1 MVFVK
6 VLGVID
12 LIAMAVMLLIHY
24 GISLPTLGL
33 VFGLYFIL
41 KGFVF
46 GLHYL
51 VNILDIIIGLYIIF
65 MMITHIHFIITF
77 VFAIH
82 ILIKSMQ
89 SLYM

>member
-1 MVFVK
+1 MVFVQ

-12 LIAMAVMLLIHY
+12 LIALVVMLLIHY
-24 GISLPTLGL
+24 GISLPTLGFI
-33 VFGLYFIL
+33 FGIYFIL
-41 KGFVF
+41 KGIVF

-51 VNILDIIIGLYIIF
+51 VNILDIVIGLYIIF